1 MKEWVEIC
9 AMKNYLNID
18 ILTKKE
24 NYKFTEKDIE
34 NHAEYGIVMA
44 SNFTELNKG
53 DKLVEKLL
61 NTKIIFKK
69 NDNKIDRLWIN
80 Y

>member
-1 MKEWVEIC
+1 MDYMMERAEIS

-24 NYKFTEKDIE
+24 NYRFIE
-34 NHAEYGIVMA
+34 NGIVMG
-44 SNFTELNKG
+44 SDFTELNKG
-53 DKLVEKLL
+53 YNLVEKLL

-69 NDNKIDRLWIN
+69 K
-80 Y
+80 

>member
-1 MKEWVEIC
+1 MDYMMERAEIS

-24 NYKFTEKDIE
+24 NYRFTEKDIE
-34 NHAEYGIVMA
+34 NHMENGIVMN
-44 SNFTELNKG
+44 SDFTELNKG
-53 DKLVEKLL
+53 YNLVEKLL

-69 NDNKIDRLWIN
+69 K
-80 Y
+80 